1 MSNYEQMKK
10 IERVIVCSL
19 IAFVAV
25 VAVVVYSFIALGSAR
40 RRNAEQEALIASLSE
55 RKTRLEQNV
64 AYLENSDEYLEELA
78 RNRFGMVKQGES
90 TYIYD

>member
-10 IERVIVCSL
+10 IEKVIVCSL

-25 VAVVVYSFIALGSAR
+25 VAVVVYSFIALGGAR

-55 RKTRLEQNV
+55 RKAQLEKNV
-64 AYLENSDEYLEELA
+64 GYLEGSEDYLEELA
-78 RNRFGMVKQGES
+78 RNHFGMVKQDES
-90 TYIYD
+90 VYIYD